1 MGHMEQGE
9 GWPEWVETWVFPYV
23 EEMALW
29 PVLVALLGHV
39 VVIIVPLMLH
49 IYRHGA
55 GYNAAVLGLF
65 LVGSMWL
72 VRVELQ
78 ARGGPGGVTWVML
91 GTWLSTLPL
100 AWFAE
105 STGVL

>member
-1 MGHMEQGE
+1 MEHSEHGE
-9 GWPEWVETWVFPYV
+9 GWPAWVETWVLPYV

-39 VVIIVPLMLH
+39 VVIVVPLMLH
-49 IYRHGA
+49 IYRNGP
-55 GYNAAVLGLF
+55 GFNVFVLGLF
-65 LVGSMWL
+65 VAASVWL
-72 VRVELQ
+72 VRMELR
-78 ARGGPGGVTWVML
+78 ARGGPGGLTWVML
-91 GTWLSTLPL
+91 GTWLVSFPF